1 MKNRCRFVLAI
12 ALPLVA
18 VAALAASPSRPAPIK
33 LHSVA
38 VHLPASKAVFPPGPG
53 AEVAGK
59 CLICHSVGMVRQ
71 QPKLSEAQWKAEIEK
86 MRSVYGAP
94 ITDAEVDTLT
104 TYMTHYNA
112 DQQTR

>member
-1 MKNRCRFVLAI
+1 MKSQCLLLLAI
-12 ALPLVA
+12 ALPA
-18 VAALAASPSRPAPIK
+18 ITAQAAAPTRPTPIR
-33 LHSVA
+33 LHSVS
-38 VHLPASKAVFPPGPG
+38 VHLPASTATFPPGPG

-86 MRSVYGAP
+86 MRDVYGAP
-94 ITDAEVDTLT
+94 ITDAEIAPLT
-104 TYMTHYNA
+104 TYMTRYNA